1 MKSTLSI
8 KKLIMIF
15 SIIIIFALIIDY
27 YNVMYP
33 ISKNFN
39 YNFLNILINFLVV
52 IFVFLLTYYMIDK
65 QTLEKTKRIENNK
78 RNTLRILLMQVKK
91 ECNNT
96 LDFIE
101 NQNNLEKFIIPKI
114 NFDSL
119 NNSIEEALKN
129 NPFKNEQYI
138 IDLFEDGVADFNEL
152 EKYMNLKEKYQQY
165 ISLKITF
172 YDLDKQKKEIK
183 NEKYKTVKESLQTL
197 HDDIYNILNSKWN
210 L

>member
-1 MKSTLSI
+1 
-8 KKLIMIF
+8 MIF
-15 SIIIIFALIIDY
+15 LIIIIVALIIDY

-39 YNFLNILINFLVV
+39 YNFLNILINSLVV

-78 RNTLRILLMQVKK
+78 RNTLRILLTQVKK

-172 YDLDKQKKEIK
+172 YDLDKQKKKLRMKSIK
-183 NEKYKTVKESLQTL
+183 L
-197 HDDIYNILNSKWN
+197 
-210 L
+210 

>member
-1 MKSTLSI
+1 M
-8 KKLIMIF
+8 
-15 SIIIIFALIIDY
+15 
-27 YNVMYP
+27 
-33 ISKNFN
+33 
-39 YNFLNILINFLVV
+39 
-52 IFVFLLTYYMIDK
+52 
-65 QTLEKTKRIENNK
+65 
-78 RNTLRILLMQVKK
+78 
-91 ECNNT
+91 
-96 LDFIE
+96 DFIE

>member
-1 MKSTLSI
+1 M
-8 KKLIMIF
+8 
-15 SIIIIFALIIDY
+15 
-27 YNVMYP
+27 
-33 ISKNFN
+33 
-39 YNFLNILINFLVV
+39 
-52 IFVFLLTYYMIDK
+52 
-65 QTLEKTKRIENNK
+65 
-78 RNTLRILLMQVKK
+78 
-91 ECNNT
+91 
-96 LDFIE
+96 DFIE

-172 YDLDKQKKEIK
+172 YDLDKQKKKLRMKSI
-183 NEKYKTVKESLQTL
+183 
-197 HDDIYNILNSKWN
+197 IL
-210 L
+210 